1 MKIGLVTTW
10 HCRCG
15 IASYSE
21 ALAKALAEQ
30 DVEVYIIRIPRFGD
44 KYAEVFNKIAE
55 RIPKEVDI
63 IHCMHEYGLYNGLE
77 DGFYNFLREHGKPVV
92 TTMHATGNWQVDR
105 IIAEKSDA
113 VIVHNK
119 NMAKLFHGKSHIVHH
134 GVTVTPC
141 MDMDVAKKAY
151 GIDPKALI
159 VGYLG
164 FISPYK
170 GLETLIN
177 VMEHVPEAGLL
188 IAGGWHTG
196 GDTDY
201 GVRLKE
207 DSLKRLQSRCQWIGY
222 VPEDRMAYAYSSFNI
237 LVYPSNY
244 ISESG
249 ALLTGIGY
257 GKAAIARNLAPNIE
271 KEKEHALMTFRNE
284 KDLEEKIHMLLSDA
298 GAVKKLE
305 DGARKY
311 AEANK
316 WSPNIAEE
324 HIALYNSAIKH
335 YGDEKKT

>member
-1 MKIGLVTTW
+1 M
-10 HCRCG
+10 
-15 IASYSE
+15 
-21 ALAKALAEQ
+21 AKALAKQ

-119 NMAKLFHGKSHIVHH
+119 NMAKLFRGKSHIIHH
-134 GVTVTPC
+134 GVNVADCVP
-141 MDMDVAKKAY
+141 MDDAKKAY

-177 VMEHVPEAGLL
+177 VMENVPEAGLL

-201 GVRLKE
+201 GVRLKD
-207 DSLKRLQSRCQWIGY
+207 DSLRRLQSRCQWIGY
-222 VPEDRMAYAYSSFNI
+222 VPEDRLPYAYGSLNI
-237 LVYPSNY
+237 LCQCSNY
-244 ISESG
+244 VSESG
-249 ALLTGIGY
+249 SLLTGVGF
-257 GKAAIARNLAPNIE
+257 GKAIIARNLAPNVE
-271 KEKEHALMTFRNE
+271 KEKEHALMTFKGE
-284 KDLEEKIHMLLSDA
+284 KDLEEKLHMLLGDVNA
-298 GAVKKLE
+298 RKKLE
-305 DGARKY
+305 EGARKY
-311 AEANK
+311 AYQNR

-324 HIALYNSAIKH
+324 YIALYNSAIKR
-335 YGDEKKT
+335 YGQKKKR